1 MIRSNPSI
9 LVLFPPP
16 PSLNPYFL
24 SRVRDRDLFKHRS
37 MRVPLE
43 QWGKSITLEFS
54 PRRPKSSPISQVEG
68 VSGAGAGAR
77 QSVARREEESASA
90 APTAPSSIS
99 PLPTAELPTTM
110 ETSTPG
116 RKNRGSSNGVGKTRE
131 NEKENRSR
139 PSKVRKGA
147 GMEGSSNSSGGANA
161 SASGGVQVFELP
173 PVLTPGATPLDAR
186 LASLRALLEG
196 GGIGAGLRFG
206 EHMCLLAALQAFCEE
221 WGPLRKR

>member
-1 MIRSNPSI
+1 MNVIRSNPSFS
-9 LVLFPPP
+9 VLFPPP
-16 PSLNPYFL
+16 PSLIPYFL

-37 MRVPLE
+37 MQVPLE

-99 PLPTAELPTTM
+99 PLPTAETPTTM
-110 ETSTPG
+110 ETQP
-116 RKNRGSSNGVGKTRE
+116 RGSSNGVGGKRKHLE
-131 NEKENRSR
+131 ESRSR
-139 PSKVRKGA
+139 PFKVRKGA

-161 SASGGVQVFELP
+161 GASEGVLVFELP

-186 LASLRALLEG
+186 LASLRALLED

-206 EHMCLLAALQAFCEE
+206 EHMCLLTALQAFCEE
-221 WGPLRKR
+221 WVPLRKR